1 MENKLPKRSEV
12 DVELTWKLEDIFA
25 SESEWEKALLEAKS
39 LADELAG
46 YAGKVAE
53 SAETLYKVLEIYEK
67 DSLIMHKVY
76 GYAFKSRDVDTTSTS
91 AQTLYSKSMSA
102 GVEISEKLAF
112 LEPEII
118 AVDDAALEKFYAE
131 KPELDKYKIYIT
143 EVRRGREHS
152 LSPELEK
159 LLAGTNEL
167 ADLPYEGFATLGNAD
182 LKFPEI
188 TNEKGEK
195 IQITNGRFV
204 PLEESKDR
212 RVRKEVFEKYYETFG
227 SFKNTWATLYA
238 GQVKQLMFYARARK
252 YSSTLEAAVDGNN
265 VSP

>member
-195 IQITNGRFV
+195 IQITNGRLLEV
-204 PLEESKDR
+204 LRIPGQLYMQDRSNSLCSMQGLGNIPLPWKR
-212 RVRKEVFEKYYETFG
+212 QLT
-227 SFKNTWATLYA
+227 AT
-238 GQVKQLMFYARARK
+238 MFLLKCTR
-252 YSSTLEAAVDGNN
+252 TL
-265 VSP
+265 